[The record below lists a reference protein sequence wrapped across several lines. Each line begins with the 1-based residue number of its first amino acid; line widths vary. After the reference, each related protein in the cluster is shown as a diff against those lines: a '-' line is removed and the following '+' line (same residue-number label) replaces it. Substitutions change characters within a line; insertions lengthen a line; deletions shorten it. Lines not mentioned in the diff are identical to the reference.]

1 MLTFIRKYHPS
12 PRVRFITALFLP
24 LGEAG
29 EDTTGLSVSGFMALP
44 RDLRW
49 SVICEIATDPCYAFK
64 PGSRH
69 LDEQLLPL
77 PWFPTAGEVGT
88 GCGLPPAWY
97 GIPCDEN
104 QNDLAGYFRG
114 HDMTCER
121 STTNDP
127 IARHER
133 HRWRWQDIDA

>member
-12 PRVRFITALFLP
+12 PRVRVITALFLP

-49 SVICEIATDPCYAFK
+49 IVICEIATDPCYAFK

-77 PWFPTAGEVGT
+77 PCSQRQGKLELGVACRPHGTASHVMK
-88 GCGLPPAWY
+88 
-97 GIPCDEN
+97 I
-104 QNDLAGYFRG
+104 R
-114 HDMTCER
+114 
-121 STTNDP
+121 TTS
-127 IARHER
+127 
-133 HRWRWQDIDA
+133 QDILEARI